1 MIFQFINKKGRFFDL
16 FNQGASLLVE
26 QVSLLNRLVHQ
37 QSDVASLAAEI
48 TRLKNEAKNI
58 SQTLFTDLHKV
69 FITPFDR
76 HDIHSLNSEL
86 YNAMNTIH
94 STAQRFAA
102 YQLDSIPEEMVELAN
117 ISEKAAEL
125 ILVVINNL
133 DNLKN
138 HEVILESCRQIKRY
152 ESDADLL
159 RLNGVVKLLATAKDP
174 IMVIKKQELFTLL
187 ESITDRYQQIAY
199 LAEGILLEYA

>member
-1 MIFQFINKKGRFFDL
+1 MLLHFLTKKSRFFEL
-16 FNQGASLLVE
+16 FNQEAALMVKV
-26 QVSLLNRLVHQ
+26 VSLLNRMVHEESHRQ
-37 QSDVASLAAEI
+37 LLAEDI
-48 TRLKNEAKNI
+48 KCLKNTAKNI

-86 YNAMNTIH
+86 YNAINIIH
-94 STAQRFAA
+94 STAQRFAC
-102 YQLDSIPEEMVELAN
+102 YELDEIPAEMMELAN

-133 DNLKN
+133 DKLDN
-138 HEVILESCRQIKRY
+138 HAVIIESCVQVRKY
-152 ESDADLL
+152 ESDADIL
-159 RLNGVVKLLATAKDP
+159 RLNGVAKVLATSTDP

-199 LAEGILLEYA
+199 LAEGILLEYS